1 MSQTTSGRGRSAKRS
16 LRAEDPELM
25 RLKMELV
32 AAREHGEGGALS
44 RMLVAHPRHVAAL
57 AEFAAALVATSGYER
72 ETLTAET
79 MAVAARAEARALAT
93 VFPVTAPV
101 AASESARSASGGF
114 GALAAASLKALRRAR
129 GVSLSAAARRLG
141 LGLDVLSDL
150 EAGLINA
157 SSVPDRLTRALGEL
171 LQTTAEQVRAALD
184 AQSAVRPALQLN
196 RSSDGDVLMRDFAD
210 AVRLSTS
217 MSPEQKTEWLTI

>member
-1 MSQTTSGRGRSAKRS
+1 MSQTTSGRGGSARRSH
-16 LRAEDPELM
+16 RAEDPELM

-57 AEFAAALVATSGYER
+57 TEFAAALVATSGYER

-101 AASESARSASGGF
+101 AASKSASSGF
-114 GALAAASLKALRRAR
+114 GARAVASLKALRRAR

-171 LQTTAEQVRAALD
+171 LQTTAEQVHAALD

-196 RSSDGDVLMRDFAD
+196 RSSDGDVPMRDFAE

-217 MSPEQKTEWLTI
+217 MSPEQKTEWLTM